1 MLLVD
6 SGGQYDIGTTDVTR
20 TMHLG
25 QPTAWQRE
33 CFTRVL
39 KGHIGLSSAVFP
51 EGTPGPALD
60 AFARAAL
67 WQVGLD
73 YLHGTGHGVG
83 AALNVHE
90 GPMSISTRYGNTV
103 GLAEGMVVSNEP
115 GYYEPGHFGI
125 RIENLLIARTRA
137 VAGVGGVPF
146 NDRKF
151 LGFEQLTHV
160 PIQQS
165 LLD

>member
-20 TMHLG
+20 TMHMG
-25 QPTAWQRE
+25 EPTAWQRE

-39 KGHIGLSSAVFP
+39 KGHIGLATAVFP

-73 YLHGTGHGVG
+73 YLHG
-83 AALNVHE
+83 N
-90 GPMSISTRYGNTV
+90 STPNHR
-103 GLAEGMVVSNEP
+103 SNP
-115 GYYEPGHFGI
+115 NPSPNPNFSPNPNPHPHP
-125 RIENLLIARTRA
+125 N
-137 VAGVGGVPF
+137 P
-146 NDRKF
+146 N
-151 LGFEQLTHV
+151 
-160 PIQQS
+160 PNPNPN
-165 LLD
+165 